1 MRMGPNLGA
10 KNHVDKGQKSL
21 KYGIQNSPFNRT
33 KKVTFNRAIKRYSIK
48 RHFWRPYLSDSGKNS
63 YIGFRPQNRLTSARS
78 QNLGKNKKRT
88 DSTPIPL
95 FPNYNTG
102 DRFEKSDKQ

>member
-10 KNHVDKGQKSL
+10 KNHVDKGKKSL

-63 YIGFRPQNRLTSARS
+63 YIGFRPQNPKSLKICPVPKSR
-78 QNLGKNKKRT
+78 KNEKA
-88 DSTPIPL
+88 
-95 FPNYNTG
+95 
-102 DRFEKSDKQ
+102 DRQYSHTTFSKLQLW